1 MQRILLSGVAILAL
15 TGGAVGFDATKK
27 PSSTAIA
34 QAPSES
40 APQDRKMP
48 EPESAARS
56 FTEDATGQAKKA
68 TDARAP
74 LENGVLQG
82 ASPDGETAPAKFS
95 EKNAEADRFA
105 IMARPL
111 PLTEE
116 QRRKIYARVMEGG
129 QKAEANLHAEP
140 ATILPSTVLLHELPK
155 GLVEETPVLRGYKYV
170 KLEDRVVIVSPSNR
184 VVVGEIMRDRQEPR

>member
-15 TGGAVGFDATKK
+15 TGGAVGFDATKE
-27 PSSTAIA
+27 PSFTLIA
-34 QAPSES
+34 QAPSEN
-40 APQDRKMP
+40 APQNRKMPEP

-68 TDARAP
+68 ADARAP

-95 EKNAEADRFA
+95 EKNAEADRLA

-129 QKAEANLHAEP
+129 QKAEANLPAEP

-184 VVVGEIMRDRQEPR
+184 VVVGEIMRDAH